1 MLTETDLTE
10 QTETTEQ
17 TEQTEIGQRNDEDID
32 NFITE
37 NRNKNTTKKTQ
48 SDLNVFYRWAKTVN
62 ETRTLENIS
71 EQELEKLLA
80 HFVLNA
86 RKQNGDEYEPDTL
99 TSMLRSFDRL
109 LREKGKH
116 YSILT
121 DRQFAKAR
129 EALSCKRKQLRR
141 AGKGQKPNKAL
152 GLSET
157 QIQKL
162 WDEKQLGCHTP
173 QSLLRTVWFNNTMFF
188 GWRARDEHHRVKY
201 GDIKIKCED
210 GPEGREYVEW
220 IIERGSKTRTG
231 EPEFVPDRTFNPKM
245 FATDGPRCPVKIFKE
260 YLARRPPEMASADS
274 PLYLASIV
282 KPSSHIWF
290 KKQPLGKNSLGSFM
304 KSMSE
309 AAGLS
314 GKHTNRSVR
323 GTMISTLRKENVE
336 PLNIIAL
343 AGQRNLK
350 SLDSYSSTSTKQQK
364 DMSLKLSCYVEGEE
378 RHKSVAKSQVLTP
391 KQRDENGGN
400 NLFSGAVFNNCNFT
414 FTPAEAGF
422 SCNNAAPPAKK
433 FKRILPL
440 IDSDDELYTN
450 FYRKEW

>member
-1 MLTETDLTE
+1 MAELDEPGDEPNFDLFGSFGLDFFSDDELLLTETDLTE
-10 QTETTEQ
+10 QTE
-17 TEQTEIGQRNDEDID
+17 IGQLNDEDID

-71 EQELEKLLA
+71 EQELDKLLA

-162 WDEKQLGCHTP
+162 WDEKQLGCR
-173 QSLLRTVWFNNTMFF
+173 LLIARIFPRPRGARENTTQL
-188 GWRARDEHHRVKY
+188 AKY
-201 GDIKIKCED
+201 
-210 GPEGREYVEW
+210 PHV
-220 IIERGSKTRTG
+220 
-231 EPEFVPDRTFNPKM
+231 
-245 FATDGPRCPVKIFKE
+245 
-260 YLARRPPEMASADS
+260 
-274 PLYLASIV
+274 LYA
-282 KPSSHIWF
+282 KPSNKVYLLFH
-290 KKQPLGKNSLGSFM
+290 
-304 KSMSE
+304 
-309 AAGLS
+309 
-314 GKHTNRSVR
+314 
-323 GTMISTLRKENVE
+323 
-336 PLNIIAL
+336 
-343 AGQRNLK
+343 
-350 SLDSYSSTSTKQQK
+350 Y
-364 DMSLKLSCYVEGEE
+364 YV
-378 RHKSVAKSQVLTP
+378 
-391 KQRDENGGN
+391 
-400 NLFSGAVFNNCNFT
+400 
-414 FTPAEAGF
+414 
-422 SCNNAAPPAKK
+422 
-433 FKRILPL
+433 ILP
-440 IDSDDELYTN
+440 YKVKRT
-450 FYRKEW
+450 RKIRGRNTL